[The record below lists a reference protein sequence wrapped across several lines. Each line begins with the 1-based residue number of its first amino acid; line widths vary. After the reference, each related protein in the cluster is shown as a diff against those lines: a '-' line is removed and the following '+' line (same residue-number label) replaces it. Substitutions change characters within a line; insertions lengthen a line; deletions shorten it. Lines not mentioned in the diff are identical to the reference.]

1 MQTNNSIGFV
11 VWGVKNGFQNNLF
24 SHNLSESIKTMLID
38 IQELCMTHY
47 SDFYSIERISN
58 ETVVSLYDPTFM
70 DYSGS
75 RKAYIVFSV
84 IFPQGTAPAD
94 DIFQLLESFRNY
106 YKVESNGLPSQEI
119 FYRKLVQFQTKSSSI
134 QNYGTKVRYMNY
146 SSLSE
151 IKYVF
156 KELDILDNRKIYFFD
171 KPNNYVSRDQ
181 SLTEVLS
188 LVRKY
193 SVEIKNYTQEYEI
206 YINGVKK
213 MNPNAVNF
221 IAVLTDLNKTDK
233 IEIKK
238 RGVLVETFIVQ
249 DKKAITLTG
258 TQGTNNNQFT
268 ITKLNKDK
276 HYVEVNKI
284 KIDTSATSFDGK
296 LVFPIPQNSTVEVLE
311 KETKKRIGFINTAE
325 TKSYQLIVQTYG
337 LNNSSSI
344 SSATLDGNLNSNSG
358 LNTTESSNSDVKR
371 PGKSKKYLIGF
382 FLLLIGVGTLGVNL
396 GWFNL
401 QEKVEVK
408 DEVKVETVVG
418 TDEAE
423 ISKDTLPQL
432 KCPEGYTLKDEKYKK
447 ILTKEGF
454 FSNHRYWRFFNNEWK
469 TKEEDNKKDEWKPS
483 DLKDIKS
490 LLTAYFRE
498 QQKNSDT
505 TNTNN
510 TNITNQNNTNTNNT
524 NNTNSNNNTN
534 NNGQLTNLANVNKL
548 TTDLKTLKEDIKTA
562 SKTKTTLRKE
572 FTDIIISYKI
582 NIKEP
587 ISFGTNDENEK
598 LQTLINEIDNSINAY
613 SIKK

>member
-119 FYRKLVQFQTKSSSI
+119 FYRKLVQFQTKPSSI

-213 MNPNAVNF
+213 MNPNTVNF

-238 RGVLVETFIVQ
+238 RGVLVETFSVQ

-268 ITKLNKDK
+268 ICKLNKDK
-276 HYVEVNKI
+276 HYVEVNGI
-284 KIDTSATSFDGK
+284 KIDTSATSLDGK
-296 LVFPIPQNSTVEVLE
+296 LVFPITQNCTVAIFE
-311 KETKKRIGFINTAE
+311 KETNKRIGFINTAE

-344 SSATLDGNLNSNSG
+344 SSAKLDGNLNSNSA
-358 LNTTESSNSDVKR
+358 LNTTESSNSNVKKT
-371 PGKSKKYLIGF
+371 GKSKKYLLIGF

-401 QEKVEVK
+401 QEKVEVSSDSIPPK
-408 DEVKVETVVG
+408 KVEVISDTLPPKKVEPVVG
-418 TDEAE
+418 TGEANPP
-423 ISKDTLPQL
+423 KDPSTQL

-447 ILTKEGF
+447 ILTQEGLLHKDN
-454 FSNHRYWRFFNNEWK
+454 SSYYRFF
-469 TKEEDNKKDEWKPS
+469 DNKWEYKESSSGNWKDASTGDKGAMLDNYFTKQIKTPPPPKPLIEK
-483 DLKDIKS
+483 LKPLEN
-490 LLTAYFRE
+490 LL
-498 QQKNSDT
+498 N
-505 TNTNN
+505 
-510 TNITNQNNTNTNNT
+510 
-524 NNTNSNNNTN
+524 
-534 NNGQLTNLANVNKL
+534 
-548 TTDLKTLKEDIKTA
+548 TLKRDAEKGNPQIKDA
-562 SKTKTTLRKE
+562 LRNRYNTLRFKNGKNGEKINTE
-572 FTDIIISYKI
+572 FEDLLREIDIIITI
-582 NIKEP
+582 I
-587 ISFGTNDENEK
+587 
-598 LQTLINEIDNSINAY
+598 
-613 SIKK
+613 